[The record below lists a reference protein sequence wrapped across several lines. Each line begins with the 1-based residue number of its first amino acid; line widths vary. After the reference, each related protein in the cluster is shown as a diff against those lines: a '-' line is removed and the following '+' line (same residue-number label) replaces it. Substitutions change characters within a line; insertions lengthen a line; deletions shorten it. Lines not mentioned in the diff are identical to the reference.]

1 MKTFGY
7 TKKMDLRR
15 LVAAGSLWLC
25 LAGSSGAA
33 ESISGERLAERLVS
47 DEPPLLLDIRREHQY
62 EAGHI
67 PGAINIPLGML
78 GSRRLPPVGE
88 VIIYADGLGE
98 TDPLEAVALLEKR
111 EGLEPKWLRGG
122 YAGWET
128 VSGVS
133 TAMPGFQKSSQRH
146 ISYGKLKASG
156 GNGAVIYDLRKKA
169 GSALEEHFPDARVVR
184 GDRRRVLRAASDSG
198 AARPQSLDADE
209 GQANPL
215 LRGKRAS
222 SEQLIVL
229 IDDDNESAREV
240 AASLRAQGLH
250 RVVILAGG
258 EMMVEMEGRSGLERA
273 SSGSFLWEP
282 GEGEEADSQTEDRP

>member
-1 MKTFGY
+1 MKALGS
-7 TKKMDLRR
+7 TKKAGWCR
-15 LVAAGSLWLC
+15 LAATGGLLWC
-25 LAGSSGAA
+25 LAGSSVAA
-33 ESISGERLAERLVS
+33 ESLSAEELAERLVS

-67 PGAINIPLGML
+67 PGAINIPLAML
-78 GSRRLPPVGE
+78 GSRQLPPVGE
-88 VIIYADGLGE
+88 IILYGDGLGE

-111 EGLEPKWLRGG
+111 EGLEPVWLRGG
-122 YAGWET
+122 YAAWET

-133 TAMPGFQKSSQRH
+133 TAPPGFQKSSQRH
-146 ISYGKLKASG
+146 ITYDRLKASG

-169 GSALEEHFPDARVVR
+169 GSALEEHFPEARVVR
-184 GDRRRVLRAASDSG
+184 GDRSHVLRVASDAGS
-198 AARPQSLDADE
+198 ARPQAVDTEATK
-209 GQANPL
+209 ANPL
-215 LRGKRAS
+215 LRDKRSS
-222 SEQLIVL
+222 SEELIVL
-229 IDDDNESAREV
+229 IDDDNASAREV
-240 AASLRAQGLH
+240 AASLRARGLH